1 MADVVPTILA
11 SLVRQTL
18 DSLDLAGAIAHPGE
32 SGHARENILRDFIA
46 RLLPTAYEAST
57 GFVFNSAGEISR
69 QIDLVVYR
77 RDYAPVFEIGGIKHF
92 MVEAV
97 SAVIEVKAAIQSR
110 EVLVDA
116 LENIRGVKAL
126 DRSAGGRNYVLRGSQ
141 QAGPVNADEFTQQ
154 IFGAIV
160 MERSLSHPTL
170 LSEWSGF
177 LGSHPRR
184 EWPNAY
190 YDVRHLS
197 LMYGY
202 DNASGAAETCA
213 DPALATETLW
223 SDASVV
229 PPLANLA
236 EDILDLLRVSDVIDY
251 SPAGYFRRPIG
262 GHALPL
268 PAGAVSP
275 ATP

>member
-32 SGHARENILRDFIA
+32 SGRARENILRDFIA

-69 QIDLVVYR
+69 QIDLVIYR
-77 RDYAPVFEIGGIKHF
+77 RDYAPVLEIGGIKHF

-97 SAVIEVKAAIQSR
+97 SAVIEVKAAIESR

-126 DRSAGGRNYVLRGSQ
+126 DRTAGGSNYVLRGNQ
-141 QAGPVNADEFTQQ
+141 QHGPVDADEFTQQ

-160 MERSLSHPTL
+160 TERSLSRATL
-170 LSEWSGF
+170 LSEWSAF
-177 LGSHPRR
+177 LGTHPRR

-197 LMYGY
+197 LMYAY
-202 DNASGAAETCA
+202 HNASGGAVSCA
-213 DPALATETLW
+213 DPALAKETFW
-223 SDASVV
+223 SDATVA

-251 SPAGYFRRPIG
+251 SPAAYFRRPIAG
-262 GHALPL
+262 GAVPL
-268 PAGAVSP
+268 PAGALSP
-275 ATP
+275 AAP